1 MRSSISFNWEF
12 DPVQEEWF
20 DQCIKESCEPRLLHD
35 FMGKITLCFAVFL
48 AALSEPPT
56 SRSKTAYR
64 NDGWNACNK
73 QPQNTQGSAS
83 SVKPFNIV
91 PYSFP
96 DQPFPLKKDYGG
108 FKKVD
113 NRRPVPSRFQPVEEA
128 EVTKPEVA

>member
-35 FMGKITLCFAVFL
+35 FMGKITICFAVFL
-48 AALSEPPT
+48 AALSGPPT

-83 SVKPFNIV
+83 SVKNRSI
-91 PYSFP
+91 SF
-96 DQPFPLKKDYGG
+96 LIH
-108 FKKVD
+108 
-113 NRRPVPSRFQPVEEA
+113 SL
-128 EVTKPEVA
+128 TSLSL

>member
-48 AALSEPPT
+48 AALSGPPT

-73 QPQNTQGSAS
+73 QPQNTQGSTS
-83 SVKPFNIV
+83 TVKPFNIV

-96 DQPFPLKKDYGG
+96 DQPFPLKKDLRRSIIEDRYQVD
-108 FKKVD
+108 FSQLKK
-113 NRRPVPSRFQPVEEA
+113 R
-128 EVTKPEVA
+128 K

>member
-1 MRSSISFNWEF
+1 
-12 DPVQEEWF
+12 
-20 DQCIKESCEPRLLHD
+20 
-35 FMGKITLCFAVFL
+35 MGKITLCFAVFL
-48 AALSEPPT
+48 AALSGPPT

-73 QPQNTQGSAS
+73 QPQNTQGSTS

-96 DQPFPLKKDYGG
+96 DQSFPLKKDYGG
-108 FKKVD
+108 SKKVD

-128 EVTKPEVA
+128 EVTKPEVAQE

>member
-1 MRSSISFNWEF
+1 MHSSISFNWKF

-48 AALSEPPT
+48 AALSGPPT

-73 QPQNTQGSAS
+73 QPQNTQGSTS

-108 FKKVD
+108 SKKVD
-113 NRRPVPSRFQPVEEA
+113 NRRPVMG
-128 EVTKPEVA
+128 TK